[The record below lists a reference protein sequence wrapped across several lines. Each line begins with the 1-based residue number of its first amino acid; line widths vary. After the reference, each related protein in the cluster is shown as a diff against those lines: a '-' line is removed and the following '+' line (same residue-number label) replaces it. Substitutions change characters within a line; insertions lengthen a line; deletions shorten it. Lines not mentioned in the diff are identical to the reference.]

1 MEKLAKKFGD
11 NPSEYVRLATM
22 VKKKFNA
29 KFWNEEKKCL
39 YDVVDEKGNDAMIRP
54 NQIWAVSLPYT
65 MLDSDKEKMVVNTVM
80 EHLYASYGLRSLS
93 PEDSEYKGNYIGKL
107 HDRDAAYHQGTT
119 WAFPLGGFI
128 TAYVKVN
135 GGTKEAKERAR
146 MMIEPLED
154 HLRDGCVG
162 SIAEIFDGN
171 EPIISR
177 GCYAQAW
184 SVGEILRAYVEDV
197 M

>member
-1 MEKLAKKFGD
+1 MDDTE
-11 NPSEYVRLATM
+11 
-22 VKKKFNA
+22 
-29 KFWNEEKKCL
+29 
-39 YDVVDEKGNDAMIRP
+39 NDPKIRP
-54 NQIWAVSLPYT
+54 NQIYAVSLPYT
-65 MLDSDKEKMVVNTVM
+65 MLDDEKSKKIVNTVM

-93 PEDSEYKGNYIGKL
+93 PEDAEYIGQYKGKL

-135 GGTKEAKERAR
+135 GRTEEAKKRAR
-146 MMIEPLED
+146 MMIEPVED
-154 HLRDGCVG
+154 HLRDGCIG